1 MVAALAPTPA
11 VQSVQPVFS
20 NNRVL
25 LFAVNPWSGLGF
37 GAANPGNDSC
47 FTQNYTLLNLADE
60 IGKCQLMLMLHACA
74 RGWQPPNVD
83 VAKKMAAMYNRA
95 YSVIAAQMKLE
106 GESQTELGKAD
117 QSPRPFLIH
126 PVPYFDSPMVVN
138 PWMRDWNELTMILLI
153 NIMQHSSNRFGMTL
167 TGQFA
172 SEIIPILKVI
182 ATRLGTELAD
192 LTPAEVQV
200 DGFLFDLTEK
210 GPFTKERYKPS
221 NKVINMEMISNAGPL
236 TALPTIRD
244 CSELAIGVPANLI
257 LPLLEQYPLGPIPGA
272 TGLVGNP
279 LLAREALLANKEASG
294 QSSEGWARDAVRQ
307 AIVKELGLPANTN
320 VLSGADVSE
329 NADASGGATPVDASG
344 RPVQKLPPIPAAT
357 V

>member
-1 MVAALAPTPA
+1 MSTASTLAPILA
-11 VQSVQPVFS
+11 VPSVQPMFS

-25 LFAVNPWSGLGF
+25 LFAVDPWSGLGF
-37 GAANPGNDSC
+37 GATNPGEDSC
-47 FTQNYTLLNLADE
+47 FTQNYTLLNLVDE
-60 IGKCQLMLMLHACA
+60 IGKCQLMLMLHTCA

-83 VAKKMAAMYNRA
+83 VAKKMAAMFNR
-95 YSVIAAQMKLE
+95 SVAVILAQMKLE
-106 GESQTELGKAD
+106 GESQTELGRAD
-117 QSPRPFLIH
+117 QSPRPFILH
-126 PVPYFDSPMVVN
+126 PVPYFDSPMVIN

-153 NIMQHSSNRFGMTL
+153 NIMQHSSNRFGMTV

-192 LTPAEVQV
+192 LSPEEVQA
-200 DGFLFDLTEK
+200 DKFTFDLSEK
-210 GPFTKERYKPS
+210 GPFTKERYRPS
-221 NKVINMEMISNAGPL
+221 QKVINMEMISTAGPL

-244 CSELAIGVPANLI
+244 CSELAIGIPANLI

-279 LLAREALLANKEASG
+279 LLARNALLANKQASG
-294 QSSEGWARDAVRQ
+294 QSSEGSSRDAVRK
-307 AIVKELGLPANTN
+307 AIEASLALQQ
-320 VLSGADVSE
+320 SGDAEISS
-329 NADASGGATPVDASG
+329 NADASHGATPVDESG
-344 RPVQKLPPIPAAT
+344 RPIQQLPPIPKAT